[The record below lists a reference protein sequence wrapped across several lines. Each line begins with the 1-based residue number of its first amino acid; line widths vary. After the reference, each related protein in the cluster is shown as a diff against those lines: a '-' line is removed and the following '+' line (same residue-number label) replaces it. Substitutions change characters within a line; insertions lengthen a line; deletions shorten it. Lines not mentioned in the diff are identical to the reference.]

1 VEEKDRLAFAFVD
14 EVDGVIAVSKYPA
27 VEGKLPLEPGRE
39 RRWRK
44 KFIHLD
50 FS

>member
-1 VEEKDRLAFAFVD
+1 MEEKDRHAFAFVD
-14 EVDGVIAVSKYPA
+14 EVDGVISIDEHPA

-39 RRWRK
+39 KRWRK

-50 FS
+50 FP